1 MNRKRVNLTIED
13 NWLKIAKKYAIDNNT
28 SVSRVF
34 EVALKNM
41 FRVEED
47 KKATVEELDAKI
59 RRLSDRL
66 DNKTSEI
73 ISSIEELKNEI
84 KD

>member
-41 FRVEED
+41 LRVEED
-47 KKATVEELDAKI
+47 KKATVEELDTKI

-73 ISSIEELKNEI
+73 LSSIEELKNEI

>member
-1 MNRKRVNLTIED
+1 MNRKRVNLTIEE

-41 FRVEED
+41 LRVEES
-47 KKATVEELDAKI
+47 KKITVEELDDKI
-59 RRLSDRL
+59 NRLSDRL
-66 DNKTSEI
+66 DSKTGEI
-73 ISSIEELKNEI
+73 LSSIEELKNNISE
-84 KD
+84 